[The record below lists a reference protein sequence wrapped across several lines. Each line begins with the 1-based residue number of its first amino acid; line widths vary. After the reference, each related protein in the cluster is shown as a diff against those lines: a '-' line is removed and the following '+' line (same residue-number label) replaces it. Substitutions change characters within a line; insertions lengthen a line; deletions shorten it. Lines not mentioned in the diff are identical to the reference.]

1 MLELAPTPIK
11 CASAIL
17 SSRSKPRVVGGSRN
31 DFADLAAIALALVP
45 ANVGACSRGTGR
57 LNMVYCQRNGWG
69 QRARVYLRTRSQAGP
84 WWVVRFVSIPNDTQG
99 AQAAM
104 LDKLWFW
111 TVGGVI
117 DENP

>member
-17 SSRSKPRVVGGSRN
+17 SSRSKPRVIGGSRN
-31 DFADLAAIALALVP
+31 GFAGLAAIALALVP

-57 LNMVYCQRNGWG
+57 LNMVYCQRNGCG
-69 QRARVYLRTRSQAGP
+69 RGMRVYLRTRSRVGP
-84 WWVVRFVSIPNDTQG
+84 RWVVRFVSIPNDTQSS
-99 AQAAM
+99 QAAM

>member
-1 MLELAPTPIK
+1 M
-11 CASAIL
+11 
-17 SSRSKPRVVGGSRN
+17 
-31 DFADLAAIALALVP
+31 
-45 ANVGACSRGTGR
+45 
-57 LNMVYCQRNGWG
+57 
-69 QRARVYLRTRSQAGP
+69 YLRTRSQAGP